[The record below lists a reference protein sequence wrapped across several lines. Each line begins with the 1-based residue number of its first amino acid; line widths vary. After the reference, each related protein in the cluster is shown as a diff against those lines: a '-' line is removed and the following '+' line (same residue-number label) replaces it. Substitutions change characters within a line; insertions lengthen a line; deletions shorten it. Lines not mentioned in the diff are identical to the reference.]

1 MGLVRELDY
10 VYEVGK
16 NPLLAYTMLHT
27 IDKFQR
33 TPFVAPEI
41 IAQFEGQTFKRDE
54 PRYVLTPSRFYR
66 ILFLIHKGCER
77 KGLELCLPYYW
88 YKSGPVVH
96 GRDAPRVFSVIRI
109 ATTQQVV
116 VSFDQWKDT
125 ILIFDDFESSFSDA
139 ILLTLDVVGLARR
152 TRLDVIYEY
161 SPSKLHKVVV
171 TTLNELQNITK
182 KEVVDEGD
190 TDTLAKLLASVVG
203 ECREERY
210 CELCPSFE
218 RAAEKI
224 QTELAAE
231 PNMRYVWQIVQD
243 MWNVLSLGLRA
254 KENANVRQ
262 KQVLVWKNK
271 YVRALSAF
279 EQQLSIV

>member
-41 IAQFEGQTFKRDE
+41 IAQFEGQMFKRDE

-77 KGLELCLPYYW
+77 KGLELYLPYYW

-96 GRDAPRVFSVIRI
+96 GRDAPRVFNVRRI

-125 ILIFDDFESSFSDA
+125 VLIFDDFESSFSDA
-139 ILLTLDVVGLARR
+139 ILLTLDVGGLARR

-161 SPSKLHKVVV
+161 SPSNLHKVLV
-171 TTLNELQNITK
+171 TTLNELQNITQ
-182 KEVVDEGD
+182 KEAVDEGD
-190 TDTLAKLLASVVG
+190 IDTLAKLLARVVG
-203 ECREERY
+203 ECRKEKYR
-210 CELCPSFE
+210 ELFPSFE

-224 QTELAAE
+224 QTELASE
-231 PNMRYVWQIVQD
+231 PNMRHVWQIVQD

-254 KENANVRQ
+254 KENANVGQ
-262 KQVLVWKNK
+262 KHVLLWKNK
-271 YVRALSAF
+271 YARALSVF